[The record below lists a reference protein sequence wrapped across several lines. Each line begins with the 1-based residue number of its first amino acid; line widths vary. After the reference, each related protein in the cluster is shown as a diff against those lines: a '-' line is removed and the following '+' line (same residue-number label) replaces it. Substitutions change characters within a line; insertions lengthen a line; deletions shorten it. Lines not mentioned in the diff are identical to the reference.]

1 MARGLPE
8 ALLVSSLALASLAMP
23 HSTQGLPG
31 EGEQYSRI
39 RELAGSGNTS
49 ELRKEAR
56 DFQKKY
62 PSSPRLGDVR
72 FLAAE
77 HESNA
82 GAAASGYRAAAK
94 LLDGPKAA
102 LARSRLCRILYLTS
116 RWDELYAE
124 SRAALRLHGA
134 DPRAMEFRL
143 YMARACIFTEKYER
157 AARLCEEITRTSHDY
172 GDLSSALL
180 LLSHIERKTTG
191 YSRSY
196 YATLR
201 DLITGFPGAD
211 IIPTALY
218 LLGRSYQDRGEYG
231 RAHSAYTEIT
241 RKYPRSH
248 ESVYA
253 AEKLASLAGHTFTTA
268 DHMPSDAMLKSM
280 DAIDLGGDRDLQE
293 KNEDSSGPVFSI
305 SLGPVDTSKDA
316 RRVAN
321 LVKDEFGP
329 VRIVNLGGR
338 YAVYAGRL
346 RDTRSAMTM
355 KIRLAEELGLNGRIV
370 RIVRDESKTYI
381 YGD

>member
-8 ALLVSSLALASLAMP
+8 ALLASSLALASLALP
-23 HSTQGLPG
+23 GGTLGLPG

-39 RELAGSGNTS
+39 RELARSGSAA

-56 DFQKKY
+56 DFQKKF
-62 PSSPRLGDVR
+62 PASPRLGDVR

-77 HESNA
+77 HEGDA
-82 GAAASGYRAAAK
+82 GAAMAGYRAAAK
-94 LLDGPKAA
+94 ILDGPKAA
-102 LARSRLCRILYLTS
+102 LARSRICRILYLSS
-116 RWDELYAE
+116 RWDELLRE
-124 SRAALRLHGA
+124 SREALKLHGA
-134 DPRAMEFRL
+134 DPRATEFRL
-143 YMARACIFTEKYER
+143 YLARACIFKENYER
-157 AARLCEEITRTSHDY
+157 AARLCEEVARTSRDS

-180 LLSHIERKTTG
+180 ILSHIERKTTG
-191 YSRSY
+191 YSRGY

-201 DLITGFPGAD
+201 DLITGFPGSD
-211 IIPTALY
+211 IAPTALY
-218 LLGRSYQDRGEYG
+218 LLGRSYQDRGEFG
-231 RAHSAYTEIT
+231 RAHSAYTEIA
-241 RKYPRSH
+241 RKYPRSP

-253 AEKLASLAGHTFTTA
+253 AERLASLARHSFTPA
-268 DHMPSDAMLKSM
+268 DHMPTDAMLKSM
-280 DAIDLGGDRDLQE
+280 DAIDLGGDRDLHE
-293 KNEDSSGPVFSI
+293 KKDDSPGPVFSI

-355 KIRLAEELGLNGRIV
+355 KIRLAEEMGLNGRIV
-370 RIVRDESKTYI
+370 RIVRDENKTYI